1 MKTFLRE
8 YDILILAMMFFGIA
22 CFVFLEW
29 KGNQS
34 VQERTSAH
42 MDTFMEDCRGVG
54 YTEEKCKFFKKYQIE
69 FNPLV
74 GPMKNSE
81 TK

>member
-1 MKTFLRE
+1 MKRFLYEYGILVLAIITFGS
-8 YDILILAMMFFGIA
+8 IVFA
-22 CFVFLEW
+22 FVEW
-29 KGNQS
+29 DRG

-74 GPMKNSE
+74 GPIKDLE
-81 TK
+81 TE